1 MKKINLK
8 GTKRILAFLFCFTIF
23 FISFLFPLFQMLF
36 WSFTFPN
43 SFDFLE
49 IISINFNSMKLIFF
63 ASTVIIFLSFFVN
76 FGTRVLK
83 SNVLSFFSNL
93 SIAGYAI
100 PGIVISV
107 AIITFFL

>member
-1 MKKINLK
+1 
-8 GTKRILAFLFCFTIF
+8 
-23 FISFLFPLFQMLF
+23 MLF

-107 AIITFFL
+107 AIITFFSFN